1 MHETAMFG
9 NQRAQCHLEQ
19 IARARKQALG
29 AGFGITGVRLPIV
42 ADDEMAT
49 FRAQRLAAIRCSLRK
64 ASHLGANRRPERA
77 AGC

>member
-1 MHETAMFG
+1 MFG

-49 FRAQRLAAIRCSLRK
+49 FRA
-64 ASHLGANRRPERA
+64 
-77 AGC
+77 